1 MKNLAIISIAILG
14 IFAFYSAETIS
25 AQTNEIEAV
34 KIPLENYL
42 MGHKTGKAE
51 FMDKAMYKEGKL
63 TFIRD
68 GKYTK
73 IEFPDYMK
81 LMKGDP
87 AKDESE
93 RKRWIESI
101 EITGTVAIG
110 KLVFDYPHI
119 KITDYMTLLKVEDEW
134 KIVHKA
140 SYSELKEPTK
150 NKK

>member
-1 MKNLAIISIAILG
+1 MKKLAIITIAILG
-14 IFAFYSAETIS
+14 IFAFYSAGNVS

-42 MGHKTGKAE
+42 KGHQTGKAE
-51 FMDKAMYKEGKL
+51 YMEKSMYKEGKL

-81 LMKGDP
+81 LMKGEV
-87 AKDESE
+87 AEDESK

-110 KLVFDYPHI
+110 KLVFDYPRI
-119 KITDYMTLLKVEDEW
+119 KITDYMTLLKIGGEW
-134 KIVHKA
+134 KIVHKG
-140 SYSELKEPTK
+140 SYSELKEM
-150 NKK
+150 KKDDK

>member
-1 MKNLAIISIAILG
+1 MKKLTIITIAILG
-14 IFAFYSAETIS
+14 IFAFYTAGNVS
-25 AQTNEIEAV
+25 AQQSEIEAV

-42 MGHKTGKAE
+42 TGHKTGKAE
-51 FMDKAMYKEGKL
+51 FMEKAMYKDGKL

-81 LMKGDP
+81 LMKGEP
-87 AKDESE
+87 AKNESE
-93 RKRWIESI
+93 LKRWIESI

-110 KLVFDYPHI
+110 KLIFDYPNI
-119 KITDYMTLLKVEDEW
+119 KITDYMTLLKINDEW

-140 SYSELKEPTK
+140 SYSELKEL
-150 NKK
+150 KKDDK